1 MAHKKIQHCQQSSSD
16 SCKSQTCFGI
26 WILVCSNQLIPDNFW
41 LLLLFV
47 KMYRVEIDTNEFRDR
62 VNLESFNENGRV
74 QWLRHLA
81 LTQVG
86 PSSIP
91 KTKPNWLRQY
101 LTRMLMLLLWTDF
114 AAHKTHGLHQ
124 SLACISSNCLFEM
137 LSSSFFLFAPQIY
150 VAFLLMLGCNIEDK
164 RTSNLWRSMFTLG
177 I

>member
-26 WILVCSNQLIPDNFW
+26 WTLVCSNQLIPDNFW

-86 PSSIP
+86 PSSIS

-101 LTRMLMLLLWTDF
+101 LTRMLMLLLWTHF
-114 AAHKTHGLHQ
+114 AAHKIQGWPKAWPASAVTAYLKCRHHPYFYLLPKYMWPFC
-124 SLACISSNCLFEM
+124 SCF
-137 LSSSFFLFAPQIY
+137 
-150 VAFLLMLGCNIEDK
+150 VAI
-164 RTSNLWRSMFTLG
+164 
-177 I
+177 